1 LPLLFSRAKLSS
13 LLVALGLT
21 GALVALPSAAE
32 AKPRAAKTLGARTL
46 RVGASGPDVRELQK
60 LLRQVGIEIKKA
72 DGEFGETTKKAVQQ
86 FQAARNLEATGTV
99 DKVTVTALREAAMG
113 GAAKNLDTGGFDDTV
128 GAGKTRSLGDRIPV
142 RRGMSGHD
150 VKVLQAF
157 LTRAGQKVPTD
168 GEFGASTVAAVKGFE
183 KKNTLSVDG
192 RVDADDI
199 AVLRGQAVAGK
210 DAPAAPPPLQ
220 LAPGDRATVG
230 ADGLAVA
237 PANAPEPV
245 KLIIASGNVIAKA
258 KYIYGGGHGKW
269 QDNGYD
275 CSGSVSYALHFAGL
289 LDQSMASGGFTTWGE
304 GGPGQWVSTYA
315 NAGHM
320 YMVVAGLR
328 FDTSAAKQSGSR
340 WTASL
345 RPANG
350 YIVRHPAG
358 L

>member
-1 LPLLFSRAKLSS
+1 VFSRTKLSS

-32 AKPRAAKTLGARTL
+32 AKPRAGKTLGDRAL

-72 DGEFGETTKKAVQQ
+72 DGEFGAVTKKAVQR
-86 FQAARNLEATGTV
+86 FQAARNLGASGTV
-99 DKVTVTALREAAMG
+99 GKVTVAALREAAMG
-113 GAAKNLDTGGFDDTV
+113 GSAENLDTGGFDDTV
-128 GAGKTRSLGDRIPV
+128 GGGKSRSLGDRIPV

-150 VKVLQAF
+150 VKVLQDF
-157 LTRAGQKVPTD
+157 LKRAGQKVSVD
-168 GEFGASTVAAVKGFE
+168 GEFGATTVRAVKRFE
-183 KKNTLSVDG
+183 KTNTLSVDG
-192 RVDADDI
+192 LVDADDI
-199 AVLRGQAVAGK
+199 AVLRGQAKAGK

-220 LAPGDRATVG
+220 LAPGDQATVG

-245 KLIIASGNVIAKA
+245 KRIIAAGNVIAKA

-269 QDNGYD
+269 EDKGYD
-275 CSGSVSYALHFAGL
+275 CSGSVSYALHGAGL
-289 LDQSMASGGFTTWGE
+289 LDQSMASGGFMSWGE
-304 GGPGQWVSTYA
+304 AGPGQWVSTYA

-328 FDTSAAKQSGSR
+328 FDTSAAKQGGSR
-340 WTASL
+340 WAAAP

-350 YIVRHPAG
+350 YVVRHPAG